1 VGGDFPTST
10 EAEIL
15 IKAHKLNLEAFG
27 SKHQLKGLKLH
38 PKMIEKYEAHV
49 LYIFI
54 WLIRL
59 FSCFHLKDGHIRH
72 LDVSLLLKTRPGL
85 GENRK
90 LLTGNLVEI
99 WKASDV
105 QNNAG

>member
-1 VGGDFPTST
+1 MRLMF
-10 EAEIL
+10 
-15 IKAHKLNLEAFG
+15 
-27 SKHQLKGLKLH
+27 
-38 PKMIEKYEAHV
+38 
-49 LYIFI
+49 YIF
-54 WLIRL
+54 LYGL
-59 FSCFHLKDGHIRH
+59 FGFSCFQLKDSHIRH

-105 QNNAG
+105 QKNAG